1 MEKKHKC
8 GQEGMTVRMETIY
21 GSVHIEE
28 KIIDGKKRKILI
40 INDDPYERRICD
52 ILCDVCGGD
61 IDVEQFY
68 DFELKRGD

>member
-8 GQEGMTVRMETIY
+8 SQEGMTVRMEVIY
-21 GSVHIEE
+21 GNVKVEE
-28 KIIDGKKRKILI
+28 RVIDGRKRKILI
-40 INDDPYERRICD
+40 INDDPDERRIQD